1 MHVMLVIAD
10 REFAARRQRR
20 PLAGILLRNK
30 WNNQKGRFYYLRK
43 YARGDKDLALKMDD
57 YFLG

>member
-1 MHVMLVIAD
+1 MLVIAD